1 MSGPVSVPF
10 NIKRLDAIADR
21 ARARTVQALNGPV
34 EIGDQFFRDLDLR
47 LDSAVFCFNEA
58 RFDHAREHL
67 EAVAVMMLKALYVID
82 ATCPVVPK
90 TDVN

>member
-1 MSGPVSVPF
+1 MSRPVSVPF
-10 NIKRLDAIADR
+10 DLKRLDGIADR
-21 ARARTVQALNGPV
+21 TRVLALHALNGPV

-58 RFDHAREHL
+58 RFDHARDHL